1 MKNQSDLYI
10 FVLTGT
16 PAGTP
21 AGTPT
26 AYRLRTGV
34 AERDK
39 SKVLGFRSYGEVIN
53 KSIWVRILQ
62 IPVGKITKKIL
73 NPKC

>member
-1 MKNQSDLYI
+1 MLSGI
-10 FVLTGT
+10 

-21 AGTPT
+21 AGTPA

-34 AERDK
+34 AERDM
-39 SKVLGFRSYGEVIN
+39 SKVLGFRIYGEVLN

-62 IPVGKITKKIL
+62 IPVGKITNRIL